1 MAASRSATETRDQ
14 RAAEQSM
21 VVEEIGDRLFRVHSG
36 TESAYVVDLEYP
48 PSCECADFRYRQPEG
63 GCKHLR
69 RVGQT
74 TGELD
79 VPGVR
84 RVDPTLPHQ
93 RARFTDE

>member
-1 MAASRSATETRDQ
+1 MSATESRDR

-36 TESAYVVDLEYP
+36 ERESYAVDLKYP
-48 PSCECADFRYRQPEG
+48 PSCECADWKYRQPEG
-63 GCKHLR
+63 GCKHMR

-93 RARFTDE
+93 RERWSR